1 MQTTQFVH
9 RKEGH
14 DYFHLRRRI
23 SICQSHITAVLR
35 IIPLHSERCS
45 LFIHYNWTCWS
56 STHKHAE
63 GAKPTLLRKQN
74 KLALFSLIGGN
85 FLFCHPRS
93 SVLSISQDSLCP
105 SSAQVD
111 IYPFP
116 YTKSAGRVNGKW
128 RE

>member
-1 MQTTQFVH
+1 MQTTQLVH

-14 DYFHLRRRI
+14 DYFYQERRI
-23 SICQSHITAVLR
+23 SICQSQITAVLC
-35 IIPLHSERCS
+35 IIPLHSESYS

-56 STHKHAE
+56 SVHKHAE
-63 GAKPTLLRKQN
+63 GVKLTLLRKQN

-85 FLFCHPRS
+85 FLFCHPRF

-116 YTKSAGRVNGKW
+116 YTKSAGGVNGKR